1 MQFSKYCKRNEATIV
16 KRQKHRRNNDVDSL
30 ELPLREVK
38 LDDNKSDEDFFFFSS
53 SDIVGMVKQEFIYQP
68 FIMTGV
74 VNFSSEK
81 IDISTSENC
90 PSPQHYFKAM
100 EQTSGGTD
108 KTSIFRSPPPR

>member
-30 ELPLREVK
+30 ELPLRDVK
-38 LDDNKSDEDFFFFSS
+38 LDDNKSDEDFFSFSS
-53 SDIVGMVKQEFIYQP
+53 SDIVGMVKQEFICQP

-81 IDISTSENC
+81 IDISASEKC
-90 PSPQHYFKAM
+90 PPLYFKTM
-100 EQTSGGTD
+100 EQTSDGTD
-108 KTSIFRSPPPR
+108 KT

>member
-30 ELPLREVK
+30 ELPLRDVK
-38 LDDNKSDEDFFFFSS
+38 LDDNKSDEDFFSFSS
-53 SDIVGMVKQEFIYQP
+53 SDIVGMVKQEFICQP

-81 IDISTSENC
+81 VDISTSENC
-90 PSPQHYFKAM
+90 PRFISK
-100 EQTSGGTD
+100 
-108 KTSIFRSPPPR
+108 R

>member
-1 MQFSKYCKRNEATIV
+1 M
-16 KRQKHRRNNDVDSL
+16 

-53 SDIVGMVKQEFIYQP
+53 SDIVGMVNQEFICQP
-68 FIMTGV
+68 FVMTGV

-90 PSPQHYFKAM
+90 LPPSLYFKTM
-100 EQTSGGTD
+100 EQTSDGTD
-108 KTSIFRSPPPR
+108 KT

>member
-53 SDIVGMVKQEFIYQP
+53 SDIVGMVKQEFICQP

-90 PSPQHYFKAM
+90 PPLYFKTI
-100 EQTSGGTD
+100 EQTSDGTD
-108 KTSIFRSPPPR
+108 KT